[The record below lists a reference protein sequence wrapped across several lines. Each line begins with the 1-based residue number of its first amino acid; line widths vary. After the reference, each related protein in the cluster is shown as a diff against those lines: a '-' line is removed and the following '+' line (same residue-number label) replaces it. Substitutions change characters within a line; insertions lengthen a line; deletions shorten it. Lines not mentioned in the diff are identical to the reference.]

1 MGKSALEWV
10 VYVLVVVGAV
20 NWGLAAWGYNVVD
33 MLLGAGSTV
42 AKVVY
47 TLVGLA
53 GLYLVYLLSQE

>member
-20 NWGLAAWGYNVVD
+20 NWGLAAWGYNIVD
-33 MLLGAGSTV
+33 SLLGAGSMV

-47 TLVGLA
+47 TLVALA
-53 GLYLVYLLSQE
+53 GLYLVYMLSQE